1 MIKRLLHIVFNL
13 FIILVISCG
22 FTVFKCVKLVN
33 EHKYHH
39 VNNCRKDNSLLLDCF
54 NNCNGFQPFAEEH
67 QHDDNTID
75 VSLQDYLFPENS
87 NLTSFVSELYIR
99 LSSFIPVNHQQV
111 LHYLF
116 RPPLV

>member
-39 VNNCRKDNSLLLDCF
+39 VNNCMKDNSLLLDCF

-67 QHDDNTID
+67 QMIAQLKFPKYGIITLKETLDGILK
-75 VSLQDYLFPENS
+75 LQFIHHY
-87 NLTSFVSELYIR
+87 R
-99 LSSFIPVNHQQV
+99 L
-111 LHYLF
+111 
-116 RPPLV
+116 